1 MSSREGTPKF
11 PDFYIGDKSVE
22 YDNSTWMERN
32 QKKTTLL
39 CLQYLRDDKLDHLG
53 NYDVLDGNHYIIVD
67 LGCGSGFSSEILVDS
82 SHGCHRVI
90 GIDILID
97 MLSKAKT
104 KKKISENK
112 KNLELIL
119 ADINYLPLRKASI
132 NHIISV
138 SAYNFIIYETE
149 TNRDKFK
156 TVNNTAMYLKK
167 ILKPKGRIIIE
178 FYPKDEKELEL
189 FASSFNNNGFDGFM
203 IKKNP
208 AQKAGQTFL
217 LLKKR

>member
-1 MSSREGTPKF
+1 MSNRESTPKF
-11 PDFYIGDKSVE
+11 PDSYIGDKSVE

-32 QKKTTLL
+32 QKKTTIL
-39 CLQYLRDDKLDHLG
+39 CLRYLHDDKLDNLG
-53 NYDVLDGNHYIIVD
+53 DYSVLDGNHYIIVD
-67 LGCGSGFSSEILVDS
+67 LGCGSGFSSEILVEN
-82 SHGCHRVI
+82 GHRVI

-119 ADINYLPLRKASI
+119 ADINHLPLRKASI
-132 NHIISV
+132 NHIISI
-138 SAYNFIIYETE
+138 SAYNFIIYGTE
-149 TNRDKFK
+149 TIRDKFK
-156 TVNNTAMYLKK
+156 TVNNTAIYLKK

-178 FYPKDEKELEL
+178 LYPKDEKELEL
-189 FASSFNNNGFDGFM
+189 FTSSFNNNGFDGFM

-208 AQKAGQTFL
+208 GQKAGQTYL

>member
-1 MSSREGTPKF
+1 MSNRESTPKF
-11 PDFYIGDKSVE
+11 PDSYIGDKSVE

-32 QKKTTLL
+32 QKKTTIL
-39 CLQYLRDDKLDHLG
+39 CLRYLHDDKLDNLG
-53 NYDVLDGNHYIIVD
+53 DYSVLDGNHYIIVD
-67 LGCGSGFSSEILVDS
+67 LGCGSGFSSEILVEN
-82 SHGCHRVI
+82 GHRVI

-104 KKKISENK
+104 KKKILENK

-119 ADINYLPLRKASI
+119 ADINHLPLRKASI
-132 NHIISV
+132 NHIISI
-138 SAYNFIIYETE
+138 SAYNFIIYGTE
-149 TNRDKFK
+149 TIRDKFK
-156 TVNNTAMYLKK
+156 TVNNTAIYLKK

-178 FYPKDEKELEL
+178 LYPKDEKELEL
-189 FASSFNNNGFDGFM
+189 FTSSFNNNGFDGFM

-208 AQKAGQTFL
+208 GQKAGQTYL

>member
-1 MSSREGTPKF
+1 
-11 PDFYIGDKSVE
+11 
-22 YDNSTWMERN
+22 MERN

-39 CLQYLRDDKLDHLG
+39 CLQYLRDDKLDNLG
-53 NYDVLDGNHYIIVD
+53 NYNVLDGNHYIIVD

-82 SHGCHRVI
+82 GHRVI

-104 KKKISENK
+104 KKKNLENK

-132 NHIISV
+132 NHIISI
-138 SAYNFIIYETE
+138 SAYNFIIYGTE
-149 TNRDKFK
+149 TIRDKFK
-156 TVNNTAMYLKK
+156 TVNNTAIYLKK

-178 FYPKDEKELEL
+178 FYPKDEKELEI
-189 FASSFNNNGFDGFM
+189 FISSFNNNGFDGFM

-208 AQKAGQTFL
+208 AQKAGQTYL

>member
-1 MSSREGTPKF
+1 MSNREGTPKF
-11 PDFYIGDKSVE
+11 PDSYIGNKAVE

-39 CLQYLRDDKLDHLG
+39 CLEYLRDDKLDNLN
-53 NYDVLDGNHYIIVD
+53 NYNVLDGNRYIIVD

-82 SHGCHRVI
+82 GHRVI

-104 KKKISENK
+104 K

-132 NHIISV
+132 NHILSI
-138 SAYNFIIYETE
+138 SAYNFIIHGTE
-149 TNRDKFK
+149 TIRDKFK
-156 TVNNTAMYLKK
+156 AVNNTAMYLKK
-167 ILKPKGRIIIE
+167 ILKPNGRIIIE
-178 FYPKDEKELEL
+178 FYPKDEEELKL
-189 FASSFNNNGFDGFM
+189 FISSFNNNGFDGFM

-208 AQKAGQTFL
+208 AQKAGQTYL
-217 LLKKR
+217 LLKKQ